1 MKGKKNLL
9 ILFSCVLTVIIAG
22 LFACTRSAKE
32 IIPSSEYA
40 PYVNAY
46 TGGVISQSSPIR
58 IELTQDQPMVDL
70 NNELKDCPFSFT
82 PSLKGKAYWVSNN
95 TIEFLPEE
103 GELKPGKLYQG
114 SFQLGDFVEVDSK
127 LKVFD
132 FSFRVQESNFT
143 LHTAPLEIASSSPDK
158 VTVKG
163 EIRFSDKM
171 TKEQVEKI
179 LSTNGTS
186 TITIGSTSNP
196 LEYSFI
202 ISNIQR
208 KEQDYDLKI
217 TADGEPCRNG
227 QETK

>member
-1 MKGKKNLL
+1 MKGKKDLL

-143 LHTAPLEIASSSPDK
+143 LHTLHWK
-158 VTVKG
+158 
-163 EIRFSDKM
+163 
-171 TKEQVEKI
+171 
-179 LSTNGTS
+179 
-186 TITIGSTSNP
+186 
-196 LEYSFI
+196 
-202 ISNIQR
+202 
-208 KEQDYDLKI
+208 
-217 TADGEPCRNG
+217 
-227 QETK
+227 

>member
-132 FSFRVQESNFT
+132 FSFRRASARSCSLTSGPRLVLIKMALGFISSRRRVLTRSRVDSVSGQCRLTIS
-143 LHTAPLEIASSSPDK
+143 HSRKIWSSSAFRIS
-158 VTVKG
+158 G
-163 EIRFSDKM
+163 
-171 TKEQVEKI
+171 
-179 LSTNGTS
+179 
-186 TITIGSTSNP
+186 GSW
-196 LEYSFI
+196 
-202 ISNIQR
+202 R
-208 KEQDYDLKI
+208 RDL
-217 TADGEPCRNG
+217 DV
-227 QETK
+227 

>member
-114 SFQLGDFVEVDSK
+114 SFQLGNFVEVDSK

-171 TKEQVEKI
+171 TKEQVEKYF
-179 LSTNGTS
+179 
-186 TITIGSTSNP
+186 P
-196 LEYSFI
+196 L
-202 ISNIQR
+202 
-208 KEQDYDLKI
+208 
-217 TADGEPCRNG
+217 TAPL
-227 QETK
+227 QSP